1 MSITAPLAAEP
12 ALGPALV
19 DPRLPL
25 PAAVLADIAA
35 GLADV
40 RTLWQAIVRHESDGR
55 RPVRLLATERY
66 EAWVIGWLDGQGVR
80 MHDHGPSAGMV
91 VVTSGELTEVMP
103 SGLAT
108 AEVVERPLTPGRAW
122 QVPVGAVHDV
132 VNRSSEPATSIHV
145 YSPPLSQMTYYD
157 PATLRPV
164 ETVRLDEEPPVLGP
178 QAPSFLL
185 HPTRRAR
192 RA

>member
-1 MSITAPLAAEP
+1 MSIAAPLTSEA

-25 PAAVLADIAA
+25 PAAVLADIAV
-35 GLADV
+35 GLAEA
-40 RTLWQAIVRHESDGR
+40 RTLWQSIVRHEPDGR

-80 MHDHGPSAGMV
+80 MHDHGPSAGTV
-91 VVTSGELTEVMP
+91 VVTSGELTELVP
-103 SGLAT
+103 SGLVSAD
-108 AEVVERPLTPGRAW
+108 VVERPLGVGRAW

-132 VNRSSEPATSIHV
+132 VNRSPEPATSIHI

-164 ETVRLDEEPPVLGP
+164 ETVRLEEEPPVLGP

-185 HPTRRAR
+185 HPAR